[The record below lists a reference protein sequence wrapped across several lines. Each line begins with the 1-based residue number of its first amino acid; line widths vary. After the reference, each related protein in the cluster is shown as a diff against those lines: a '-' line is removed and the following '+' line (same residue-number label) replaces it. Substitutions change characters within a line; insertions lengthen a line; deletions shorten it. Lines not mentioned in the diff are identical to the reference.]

1 MEPQPLHRR
10 AAAAAAFT
18 TTPPPTT
25 PHITRGSTPPLPCTP
40 PPPPPYTP
48 LLPCIPQVP
57 PPVST
62 PRRRRVWR
70 PTPTL
75 RAASTTSPSRTACR
89 TSQQVIP
96 PEKSLM
102 KFFIAVFGVSGPE
115 LFGSGSSI
123 MDPDP
128 NSLKKLLK
136 KTSAYEVK

>member
-1 MEPQPLHRR
+1 MAPQPLHRR

-40 PPPPPYTP
+40 PRPPPYTP
-48 LLPCIPQVP
+48 QRPCTLPVL

-62 PRRRRVWR
+62 PQRRVWR

-89 TSQQVIP
+89 TSQQVIL
-96 PEKSLM
+96 PEKSTSDENFLLQCSRSRT
-102 KFFIAVFGVSGPE
+102 FGN
-115 LFGSGSSI
+115 GSGSSF

-128 NSLKKLLK
+128 TLENTAKI
-136 KTSAYEVK
+136 Y